1 MARTKEFLL
10 KWGPAV
16 YFAAAFAVL
25 WLFLERTQLYLFH
38 YREQQQ
44 IFLLD
49 WSYVLGLLKRP
60 CGVSL
65 ALAQSLVQFFQLPL
79 VGSGVTTLLAVL
91 AAASLWGI
99 CRRIRDCVWL
109 LPLCLV
115 PSLLVL
121 TALTDTYLS
130 YHVLVAFTLAISLVW
145 VYAARISSRR
155 IGTRLCAGAF
165 LTLLSFPLCGPFA
178 MTVTAPGIFLFDLFT
193 HRQKAPWQG
202 IQPVL
207 AFLIGLAAISCG
219 LLPDLRDAFLCDS
232 FYEAMLDAPFRI
244 NLCWIAWLSCL
255 VVFFL
260 CSFIRRMP
268 VLAGIGLGLLL
279 TVLAIFLYKEGVR
292 TTLDPRVYAAERLY
306 GFVAA
311 EDWDAILK
319 DPAAHYNNL
328 LITNMVNMALFRKGT
343 LLEDMFAYP
352 QNGPSSLLVADEETL
367 QDVFPLQIVS
377 QIHYNFGNVACAQNL
392 GLDVFVGQRYGHPT
406 MLKMLVKTN
415 LVTGAYGVAEKYIAR
430 LEKTWRYAD
439 WARGMRAFLW
449 DDAAVENAPE
459 LGPKRRDLPLE
470 NSFLFTHGVYKEMQD
485 ILEANPS
492 DRVARDYQLA
502 LLLLIKN
509 IAGIRSFV
517 ETRYG
522 TPVLPE
528 LPSLVQQA
536 LIITSEDDLDW
547 CRSHGVEQEVTER
560 FMRFRD
566 RYAISARSGE
576 NPANALRREFGST
589 YWYYYLFTEFRT

>member
-232 FYEAMLDAPFRI
+232 F
-244 NLCWIAWLSCL
+244 
-255 VVFFL
+255 
-260 CSFIRRMP
+260 
-268 VLAGIGLGLLL
+268 
-279 TVLAIFLYKEGVR
+279 
-292 TTLDPRVYAAERLY
+292 
-306 GFVAA
+306 
-311 EDWDAILK
+311 
-319 DPAAHYNNL
+319 
-328 LITNMVNMALFRKGT
+328 
-343 LLEDMFAYP
+343 
-352 QNGPSSLLVADEETL
+352 
-367 QDVFPLQIVS
+367 
-377 QIHYNFGNVACAQNL
+377 
-392 GLDVFVGQRYGHPT
+392 
-406 MLKMLVKTN
+406 
-415 LVTGAYGVAEKYIAR
+415 
-430 LEKTWRYAD
+430 
-439 WARGMRAFLW
+439 
-449 DDAAVENAPE
+449 
-459 LGPKRRDLPLE
+459 
-470 NSFLFTHGVYKEMQD
+470 
-485 ILEANPS
+485 
-492 DRVARDYQLA
+492 
-502 LLLLIKN
+502 
-509 IAGIRSFV
+509 
-517 ETRYG
+517 
-522 TPVLPE
+522 
-528 LPSLVQQA
+528 
-536 LIITSEDDLDW
+536 
-547 CRSHGVEQEVTER
+547 
-560 FMRFRD
+560 
-566 RYAISARSGE
+566 
-576 NPANALRREFGST
+576 
-589 YWYYYLFTEFRT
+589 